1 MCGPVAV
8 EVEGERGAGDGGC
21 LGLFRVELGFGLDG
35 EDFFC
40 GVGGGHCGCSWGMG
54 GVGGSWGEV

>member
-40 GVGGGHCGCSWGMG
+40 GVGGGHCGCS
-54 GVGGSWGEV
+54 